1 MSYQSQVEN
10 MMRNF
15 EQIDKK
21 PMKKMIKLTTKYL
34 GIEQSLYLNPSQ
46 IGHVYDVPEHN
57 EYGSVIPRRTRVGC
71 LTHNNGGFEVIETVE
86 QVIKL
91 IENI

>member
-1 MSYQSQVEN
+1 MNYQSQVEN
-10 MMRNF
+10 MMKNF

-21 PMKKMIKLTTKYL
+21 PMKKMIKLTKKY
-34 GIEQSLYLNPSQ
+34 GGVEEALYLNPSQ
-46 IGHVYDVPEHN
+46 IGHVYDVPEHE
-57 EYGSVIPRRTRVGC
+57 EYGRVVPRRTRIGC

-91 IENI
+91 IEQI